1 MLNYIQI
8 LQLVSFAMLM
18 ALGQILFKKT
28 ALSMSANEALSL
40 LEGITKAMSTLW
52 LYLAL
57 SVYALATVFW
67 LYILQRIPLNLA
79 YPFSALAM
87 VIVPV
92 LAMYLFGERLNLSYW
107 LGLIFIVAGI
117 VIIAH

>member
-1 MLNYIQI
+1 
-8 LQLVSFAMLM
+8 
-18 ALGQILFKKT
+18 
-28 ALSMSANEALSL
+28 MSSNEALSL
-40 LEGITKAMSTLW
+40 FDGLIKAISIPW

-57 SVYALATVFW
+57 CVYGIATVFW
-67 LYILQRIPLNLA
+67 LYLLQRIPLNLA

-87 VIVPV
+87 VIVPI